1 MKVITMIFL
10 LITVLQIYVLSNK
23 LNMIK
28 IKKLTTIIAFIFLIV
43 SIILELYLLKLIDT
57 EVNNNLKFKV
67 RVILYM
73 LIVLIY
79 NVYIYIECKK
89 QKIIRTSIKEA
100 IDKSQ
105 TGIMLLDKN
114 SEINMI
120 NSRMKEILDE
130 LEIKNNFIKAIK
142 NKAIDKV
149 GQDYI
154 LKSKNKIY
162 IFTKIENSGE
172 VLVNDITEEYNLQK
186 EIEKQNKKIENNNKE
201 ITETIEIVE
210 KIEKEKELQRLKRAF
225 HDMLGYKLS
234 IIHQYLIQENNTLIS
249 FEEIKRMVEDIFID
263 INEANNPYKNLSQMI
278 EIYKKLGVTIEIEG
292 TLPKNEKRATYFF
305 EIIRECITNAIKH
318 ANSSKIEIAIKN
330 ECSKDV
336 MKITNDGNLPK
347 ENIIE
352 NDGIKGIRRR
362 VAEMGGKIKISTSNK
377 FMIEIEV

>member
-57 EVNNNLKFKV
+57 EVNDNLKFKV

-73 LIVLIY
+73 LVVLIY
-79 NVYIYIECKK
+79 NVYIYIECRK

-162 IFTKIENSGE
+162 IFTRIENSGE

-201 ITETIEIVE
+201 IAETIEIVE
-210 KIEKEKELQRLKRAF
+210 KIEKEKELQRLKSAF

-263 INEANNPYKNLSQMI
+263 INEANNPYKNLSQML

-330 ECSKDV
+330 ESSKDV

-362 VAEMGGKIKISTSNK
+362 VAEMGGKIKINTSNK